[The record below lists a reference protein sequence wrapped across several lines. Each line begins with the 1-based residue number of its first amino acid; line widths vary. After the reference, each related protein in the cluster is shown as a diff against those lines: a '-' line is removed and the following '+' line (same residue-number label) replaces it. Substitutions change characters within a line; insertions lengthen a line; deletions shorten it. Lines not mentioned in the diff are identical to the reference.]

1 MAFTGEDKGAIEKL
15 WKQGSIRPST
25 SPWASPIVL
34 VRKKDG
40 QVRTCVDYRRLN
52 SVTVKDAFPIPRV
65 QDCLDTVAGAVLFS
79 TMDITAAYNQI
90 PVRQEDIPK
99 TAFCSRYGLMEFVT
113 MPFGLATAT
122 ATFQRAMEIALV
134 GLQWTSCLI
143 YLDDVVVFGNNF
155 EEHLRRLDLVLERI
169 ARAGLKLKPKK
180 CHLFQE
186 EVTFLG
192 HVVSKRGVLPNP
204 DNVVKMVNWPVPS
217 TPTHVRSFFGYG
229 TVLPQICEEF
239 L

>member
-1 MAFTGEDKGAIEKL
+1 M
-15 WKQGSIRPST
+15 
-25 SPWASPIVL
+25 
-34 VRKKDG
+34 
-40 QVRTCVDYRRLN
+40 
-52 SVTVKDAFPIPRV
+52 TVKDAFPIPRV

-143 YLDDVVVFGNNF
+143 YFG
-155 EEHLRRLDLVLERI
+155 
-169 ARAGLKLKPKK
+169 
-180 CHLFQE
+180 
-186 EVTFLG
+186 
-192 HVVSKRGVLPNP
+192 
-204 DNVVKMVNWPVPS
+204 
-217 TPTHVRSFFGYG
+217 
-229 TVLPQICEEF
+229 
-239 L
+239 